1 MEVQTLDIISVNIW
15 NILVSLAN
23 LVILYLIIKKLL
35 FKPVKN
41 IIEQRKKA
49 VQDIYDEADAAKTAA
64 EADKALYAEKLE
76 KADDEAN
83 EIILSARAKAKTV
96 SENII
101 SDANAKA
108 AQAMRRADESIELD
122 KRRAVNEMKD
132 EISGLS
138 VDIAE
143 KMIGREINA
152 DDHKELIDSFIDS
165 IN

>member
-1 MEVQTLDIISVNIW
+1 MMQSLDIISVNIW

-35 FKPVKN
+35 FKHVKN